1 MGSLP
6 REENSIT
13 DQNAI
18 MFGICCPNGP
28 PNRCAFARL
37 LPNRPFCS
45 AICWATACTDDHP
58 PRPSPLP
65 ITPAPDSWGLP
76 THGGWAGGGGG
87 AGGGGVVARWGGSG
101 PSVSGREGNV
111 GGGARG
117 ASMAAVLEGE
127 GDEGRGKGEKCVCV
141 KLTGVER
148 GTVATL

>member
-87 AGGGGVVARWGGSG
+87 GGEVGGKRPQRQRPGGKCRGRGAGGIDGGGS
-101 PSVSGREGNV
+101 
-111 GGGARG
+111 
-117 ASMAAVLEGE
+117 
-127 GDEGRGKGEKCVCV
+127 
-141 KLTGVER
+141 
-148 GTVATL
+148 